1 VKALTVRQPWATL
14 IVRGIKRVETR
25 SWHYSWADQWPMP
38 LAIHAAKGFSRD
50 EREFAEYLV
59 RSGVLGTV
67 DLPRGAIVG
76 TVQFDGWCWS
86 SPPRIAELAPSALEL
101 ELGDWSPGRIL
112 WQLSEPVEFDTPIP
126 RRGELG
132 IFNWLSPDF
141 VGLDRAIAEGM
152 SR

>member
-14 IVRGIKRVETR
+14 IVRGIKKVETR
-25 SWHYSWADQWPMP
+25 SWHYSWSDQWPMP
-38 LAIHAAKGFSRD
+38 LAVHAAKGHTRD

-59 RSGVLGTV
+59 RAGVLDTA

-76 TVQFDGWCWS
+76 TVSFEGWQWS
-86 SPPRIAELAPSALEL
+86 TPAALAEAAPSELEL
-101 ELGDWSPGRIL
+101 ELGDWSEGRIL
-112 WQLSEPVEFDTPIP
+112 WFLSDPIEFASPIP

-141 VGLDRAIAEGM
+141 VGLDRAIAEGLG
-152 SR
+152 R